1 MQNSIA
7 ESDDSGIPFAND
19 STRTPAKIKV
29 ERDTVL
35 NFYGIALG
43 LQVAEYVLTYV
54 MTPGYI
60 VPLLN
65 QPVARLL
72 ILLIFFWQIVAAGA
86 HWYLAPTTNRNKT
99 ALQLPILLFIYA
111 PGYLMPML
119 GPACIA
125 IFGALGP
132 IMSTK

>member
-7 ESDDSGIPFAND
+7 ESDDSSIPFAND

-35 NFYGIALG
+35 HFYGVALG
-43 LQVAEYVLTYV
+43 LQIAEYALTYV
-54 MTPGYI
+54 LTPGYI
-60 VPLLN
+60 VPFLN

-72 ILLIFFWQIVAAGA
+72 ILLIFFWEIVAAGA
-86 HWYLAPTTNRNKT
+86 HWYLAPTTNLNKA
-99 ALQLPILLFIYA
+99 ALQVPILLLIYA

-125 IFGALGP
+125 ILNAIGP
-132 IMSTK
+132 VMLTR

>member
-1 MQNSIA
+1 MQNSIV

-29 ERDTVL
+29 ERETVL
-35 NFYGIALG
+35 HFYGIALG
-43 LQVAEYVLTYV
+43 LQISEYVLTYV

-65 QPVARLL
+65 QSVARLL

-86 HWYLAPTTNRNKT
+86 HWYLAPTTNLNKT

-111 PGYLMPML
+111 PGYLMPIL

-125 IFGALGP
+125 IFNAIGP
-132 IMSTK
+132 IMLSK

>member
-1 MQNSIA
+1 MQNSIV

-29 ERDTVL
+29 ERDTIL
-35 NFYGIALG
+35 HFYGVALG

-72 ILLIFFWQIVAAGA
+72 ILLIFFWQVVAAGA
-86 HWYLAPTTNRNKT
+86 HWYLAPTTNLNK
-99 ALQLPILLFIYA
+99 AVLQLPIALFIYA
-111 PGYLMPML
+111 PGYLMPLL
-119 GPACIA
+119 GPACIG
-125 IFGALGP
+125 ILNALGP
-132 IMSTK
+132 IMLSK

>member
-1 MQNSIA
+1 MQNSIV
-7 ESDDSGIPFAND
+7 EGDDSGIPFAND

-29 ERDTVL
+29 ERDTIL
-35 NFYGIALG
+35 HFYGIALG
-43 LQVAEYVLTYV
+43 LQVAEYALTYV

-72 ILLIFFWQIVAAGA
+72 ILLIFFWQIVSAGA
-86 HWYLAPTTNRNKT
+86 HWYLAPTTNLNKT